1 MKSIEKTYKTRVDIL
16 VEKGT
21 EELLPDGIYNL
32 LSNSGVWIEEK
43 GNDVIIKSYPK
54 NIEIYL
60 EYLEKLKINIKKT
73 EIQKEEEQDYAGLTR
88 KYFRPIKIDE
98 TTILAPWNK
107 QKINTKSITIDPGM
121 AFGTGRHESTK
132 IMIKLMKSAAM
143 NGKNILDLGCGS
155 AILSLYAVLLGAKK
169 IIAIDNDY
177 DTVFSARKNISL
189 NNTNRISL
197 ICSDLQNISGKYD
210 VVLANLDIRT
220 FTRYSEEIKGFVKK
234 GGCIIISGILGKEG
248 KKLIPLFHPFLFMQT
263 EKKNA
268 WCGFIF
274 KNNT

>member
-1 MKSIEKTYKTRVDIL
+1 LKSIEKTYKTRVDIL

>member
-1 MKSIEKTYKTRVDIL
+1 MKSREKTYKTRVDIL

-132 IMIKLMKSAAM
+132 IMIKLMKSIAM

-155 AILSLYAVLLGAKK
+155 AILSLYAVLLDAKK

-197 ICSDLQNISGKYD
+197 ICSSLQNISGKYD

-248 KKLIPLFHPFLFMQT
+248 KKLIPLFHPFLLMQT

>member
-1 MKSIEKTYKTRVDIL
+1 M
-16 VEKGT
+16 EKGT

-132 IMIKLMKSAAM
+132 IMIKLMKSIAM

-155 AILSLYAVLLGAKK
+155 AILSLYAVLLDAKK

-197 ICSDLQNISGKYD
+197 ICSSLQNISGKYD

-248 KKLIPLFHPFLFMQT
+248 KKLIPLFHPFLLMQT